1 MANDKFGISLRFSV
15 SVDGMQLGDWT
26 KCEGLT
32 VEYEVEEYKEGGEN
46 EFVHRLPG
54 RAKYQN
60 IKLSR
65 PVDADTLQVMQYLSA
80 VQTNLRRDPGVI
92 ELHDGADQPLM
103 KWSLRGVYPVKWTGP
118 TMDLGSNT
126 VAIEALELS
135 HEGFT
140 GEKATP

>member
-1 MANDKFGISLRFSV
+1 MASDTFGVSLRFSV
-15 SVDGMQLGDWT
+15 SVDGIELGDWT

-65 PVDADTLQVMQYLSA
+65 PVDADTLKVMQYLSA
-80 VQTNLRRDPGVI
+80 VQTNLRRDGGVI
-92 ELHDGADQPLM
+92 ALHDGADQPLM
-103 KWSLRGVYPVKWTGP
+103 KWSLRCVYPVKWTGP
-118 TMDLGSNT
+118 VMDLGANT
-126 VAIEALELS
+126 VAVEALELS

-140 GEKATP
+140 GEQDS